1 MSSHDHR
8 ERMRFDVGIPFVDWV
23 GIEPVESAPGH
34 VVTRLEVSEHH
45 TNSGR
50 VAHGGAL
57 MTLLD
62 VTMAMTA
69 RSTAEEPL
77 TVRMVTIEM
86 KTSFMRAGS
95 GMLYCTGKS
104 LHRTRSLS
112 FCEAEVCDASG
123 ALVARGSG
131 TFKFMPR

>member
-1 MSSHDHR
+1 MPN
-8 ERMRFDVGIPFVDWV
+8 ERTRFDFAIPFIDWLGV
-23 GIEPVESAPGH
+23 EPVESLPGR
-34 VVTRLEVSEHH
+34 VVTRLTVQDHM
-45 TNSGR
+45 TNSGH
-50 VAHGGAL
+50 VAHGGAI

-69 RSTAEEPL
+69 RSTADDPL
-77 TVRMVTIEM
+77 QVRMVTIEM

-95 GMLYCTGKS
+95 GVLYCTGKS

>member
-1 MSSHDHR
+1 MPT
-8 ERMRFDVGIPFVDWV
+8 ERTRFDVAIPFIDWL
-23 GIEPVESAPGH
+23 GIEPVESLPGR
-34 VVTRLEVSEHH
+34 VVTRLAIQDHM

-69 RSTAEEPL
+69 RSTADDPL
-77 TVRMVTIEM
+77 QVRMVTIEM
-86 KTSFMRAGS
+86 KTSFMRG
-95 GMLYCTGKS
+95 GTGELTCTGTS
-104 LHRTRSLS
+104 VHRTRSMC
-112 FCEAEVCDASG
+112 FCEAEIRDAEDR
-123 ALVARGSG
+123 LVARGSG